1 MLMVSRRVGH
11 QDHNASTCCSQDAQ
25 KNTRKIKKTGHKILF
40 VCFGLPW
47 CHCRC
52 WNTINL
58 SVPCRTWDI
67 PSPFILL
74 CQKEVPRNVIIFTR
88 KPKHWESNKNVCLW
102 NSMSHAA
109 RVFWEGQRET
119 ESFIGWFSQFQRS
132 RKKKKGGRRSGWG
145 VVKLFCW
152 SDQFG
157 KTDRGLFSEARFR
170 HCWRR
175 TRRAECFFSTQNGS
189 TTHE

>member
-132 RKKKKGGRRSGWG
+132 RKKKKRRPKIRVGSGEAFLLIRPVWEDWQRT
-145 VVKLFCW
+145 LQW
-152 SDQFG
+152 S
-157 KTDRGLFSEARFR
+157 KI
-170 HCWRR
+170 
-175 TRRAECFFSTQNGS
+175 
-189 TTHE
+189 